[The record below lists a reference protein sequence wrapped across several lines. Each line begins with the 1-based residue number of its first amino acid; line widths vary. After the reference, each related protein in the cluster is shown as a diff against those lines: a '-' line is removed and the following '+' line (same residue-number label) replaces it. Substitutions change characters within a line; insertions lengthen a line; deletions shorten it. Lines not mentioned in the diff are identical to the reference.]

1 MQSILQTEKRCY
13 KTGGIYDL
21 HKHHIFGGACRNLS
35 EKYGLTVYLRSD
47 WHNMSNYGVH
57 FNREFDLQL
66 KRAAQMAFE
75 KTHSRMDFMRI
86 FGRNYIWDDEQ
97 QEEQQSKCNEHEF
110 QLLDEPVDLPH

>member
-1 MQSILQTEKRCY
+1 MRSVIQKEKRCY

-35 EKYGLTVYLRSD
+35 EKYGLFVYLRSD

-66 KRAAQMAFE
+66 KREAQRIFE
-75 KTHSRMDFMRI
+75 KTHSRVDFMRI
-86 FGRNYIWDDEQ
+86 FGRNYLWEDETP
-97 QEEQQSKCNEHEF
+97 EEKRNDEHLF
-110 QLLDEPVDLPH
+110 QLTEPVYLPY